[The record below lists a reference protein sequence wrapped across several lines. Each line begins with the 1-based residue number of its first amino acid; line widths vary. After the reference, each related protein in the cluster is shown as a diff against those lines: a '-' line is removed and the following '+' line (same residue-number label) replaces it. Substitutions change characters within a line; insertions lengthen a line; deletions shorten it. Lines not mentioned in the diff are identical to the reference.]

1 MEEIFTFLKE
11 KRGILQCLVSCPS
24 LLGHVTKNFF
34 ELNPAASESV
44 IIVGLTEIDKSYI
57 LLSSLGYVS
66 SFYIFFLKLFTGKLT
81 VNP

>member
-24 LLGHVTKNFF
+24 LLGHVTKKFF

-44 IIVGLTEIDKSYI
+44 IIVGLTEIDKSYL
-57 LLSSLGYVS
+57 LLSSLGYVF
-66 SFYIFFLKLFTGKLT
+66 SFYIFYSKNFYRKT
-81 VNP
+81 NC